1 MSVIQYQC
9 DTCNRII
16 DIPQNTNGLE
26 VIQNCI
32 ITDGC
37 HGKLSQIDVKLDHIR
52 GNFPSKVDNLND
64 YIQRKILYNHKQS
77 IKLTEWNII
86 HNLGIAPFIQ
96 IFIERPK
103 IIEDL
108 ENVDLTNTDSLV
120 ELIETEPDYIE
131 IISINEIRVGFPR
144 PEKGIAQLIA
154 KSSNKK
160 QIIASTLVD
169 TKINYVQ
176 LSNTSEV
183 TIGTLDDSNNITLD
197 IMFYL
202 PDGSTSLIS
211 YTVDNNPS
219 INSPWV
225 DYNKIY
231 NGKTYTVRSFNLFD
245 EDFSTVETGSSF
257 SIEAINGLQVN
268 KNDLLFL
275 LTKYPYS
282 TNDKI
287 IDKYLD
293 IYDVDDTNSLNT
305 TLYNNG
311 EMSINEEKITK
322 IYPYIKKV

>member
-16 DIPQNTNGLE
+16 DIPQNKNGLE
-26 VIQNCI
+26 VMQNCI

-37 HGKLSQIDVKLDHIR
+37 HGKLSQINIKLDHIR
-52 GNFPSKVDNLND
+52 GNFPSKIDNLDD

-77 IKLTEWNII
+77 IKLIEWNII

-96 IFIERPK
+96 VFIERPK
-103 IIEDL
+103 VIDNIENINL
-108 ENVDLTNTDSLV
+108 ENEESFVELV
-120 ELIETEPDYIE
+120 EIEPEYIK
-131 IISINEIRVGFPR
+131 IISINEILVGFSR

-154 KSSNKK
+154 KSSNKQ
-160 QIIASTLVD
+160 QIISTLVD
-169 TKINYVQ
+169 TNITYTQ
-176 LSNTSEV
+176 LSNTSDV
-183 TIGTLDDSNNITLD
+183 TIATLNDSNDITLD

-202 PDGSTSLIS
+202 PDGSTSSIS
-211 YTVDNNPS
+211 YNVDNNPS

-225 DYNKIY
+225 NYNQIY

-245 EDFSTVETGSSF
+245 EDFSSIDTGSSF
-257 SIEAINGLQVN
+257 SIETINGLQVN

-275 LTKYPYS
+275 LAKYPYT

-287 IDKYLD
+287 VDKYLD
-293 IYDVDDTNSLNT
+293 IYDIAGTNSLNN

-311 EMSINEEKITK
+311 ELLINDEKITK